1 VYTTKDSVT
10 VVKEI
15 SRSSSKTISVD
26 DISVELF
33 KGCNRLPSNSIS
45 VDAIANI
52 HGGTGEIRLGSVP
65 LEEEGT
71 YMIKVYY
78 NDSTD
83 TCNTCNLLFTTNI
96 IKVSDSDTIYAD

>member
-15 SRSSSKTISVD
+15 SRSSSKTISIG

-33 KGCNRLPSNSIS
+33 KGCKRLPSNLIS
-45 VDAIANI
+45 VTSENNI
-52 HGGTGEIRLGSVP
+52 NSGTGKIKLEDVP
-65 LEEEGT
+65 LAEEGT

-96 IKVSDSDTIYAD
+96 IKVSDSDIIYAD